1 MVGGGNAVRCP
12 RLSGRRPTL
21 ARVSTMDRNG
31 RIDPDLFDLFH
42 RDDVFKTYVAKFLLP
57 EQIDEVDIA
66 PYLTNAQM
74 ANAQMA

>member
-1 MVGGGNAVRCP
+1 
-12 RLSGRRPTL
+12 
-21 ARVSTMDRNG
+21 MDRNG